1 MMKHSTHHTEAGAQ
15 PRIIGRQKGVTL
27 VELMVAMALG
37 LLIALAAAASLLIS
51 RQGFTAVDAA
61 SQLRDNGRYLQSL
74 VQRLGVQAGYRDIRF
89 ATDTTAKAN
98 QAYGASTP
106 PPNVFGLNNA
116 SRVVS
121 DSWKAGT
128 ARTSGQLGYGSDIL
142 VLRHQTSSS
151 IPDSTTSDGTMIDC
165 SGVASTV
172 APTGLDNKLI
182 SIIHV
187 GVGPDGEPALLCS
200 RSDNGAEPYDD
211 PPLPIISGVENFQ
224 VLYGVDGIAPGNTT
238 VPIPS
243 TSADSIPERYLRAD
257 QLTVAGN
264 DAATYANWQRV
275 RSIRIG
281 VVLRGPRGSAV
292 DNSSQTFYPLGI
304 SKGSTGGTAGSGFGN
319 NSTDPG
325 TIYTPT
331 VDSRLRQVVTFTV
344 HLRNFQGEY

>member
-1 MMKHSTHHTEAGAQ
+1 MKHSTHHTEAGAQ

-116 SRVVS
+116 SRTS
-121 DSWKAGT
+121 TATWDAGT
-128 ARTSGQLGYGSDIL
+128 TRTSGQVGYGSDIL

-151 IPDSTTSDGTMIDC
+151 TPDAATSDSTMIDC
-165 SGVASTV
+165 AGVASTAV
-172 APTGLDNKLI
+172 STGLDDKLV
-182 SIIHV
+182 SVLHV
-187 GVGPDGEPALLCS
+187 GVGSDGEPSLMCS
-200 RSDNGAEPYDD
+200 RSDTGAAPYDVQ
-211 PPLPIISGVENFQ
+211 PIISGVENFQ
-224 VLYGVDGIAPGNTT
+224 VLYGVDGIGPGNTT